1 MVSGPYTVGE
11 EIISYSSDSSSGT
24 NNFEEVLIE
33 FLNGFDYPEF
43 PKHALKLKQNMILIL
58 MRNINKKQE
67 LCNGTRLILKNIR
80 GNVLECYNPVRREWV
95 DIPRIRLKSDVK
107 KVGLSWTRIQFPVQP
122 AYALTINKSQGQTI
136 KGKVGVYL
144 YKSVFSH
151 GQLYVRCPELQILK
165 ISR

>member
-1 MVSGPYTVGE
+1 
-11 EIISYSSDSSSGT
+11 
-24 NNFEEVLIE
+24 
-33 FLNGFDYPEF
+33 
-43 PKHALKLKQNMILIL
+43 
-58 MRNINKKQE
+58 MRNINKKQG

-80 GNVLECYNPVRREWV
+80 GNILECYNPVRREWV

-122 AYALTINKSQGQTI
+122 AYAMTINKSQGQTI

-151 GQLYVRCPELQILK
+151 GQLYVALSRATDPENIKVGVPASEK
-165 ISR
+165 IANIVLISALN